1 MTLTTTKTL
10 ILASSSPRR
19 QELIRFLQLP
29 FVVQASD
36 ADETTDA
43 GLTPSQIVEELSRR
57 KALAVISRLKADDSM
72 PKDGVVIG
80 SDTIV
85 VWHGEVLGKP
95 QDEEDAFRMLSAL
108 QGTEHEVY
116 TGIACIGLTAD
127 NDPNGESGGTELSVT
142 RLPGAV
148 YATSTDRLTGSCR
161 MTVGHSVTKVGMK
174 PLTDEQIRNYI
185 RTGEPMDKAGA
196 YGIQGLGST
205 LIQNIDGDYFTVVGL
220 PMYLLSEML
229 EAHGIRVL

>member
-1 MTLTTTKTL
+1 MTLTTSKTL

-36 ADETTDA
+36 ADETTDP

-57 KALAVISRLKADDSM
+57 KALAVLSRLKADDSM
-72 PKDGVVIG
+72 PEDGVVIG

-95 QDEEDAFRMLSAL
+95 QDEADAFRMLSAL

-116 TGIACIGLTAD
+116 SGIACIELMD
-127 NDPNGESGGTELSVT
+127 NAPNGEAGGMEVSVT

-148 YATSTDRLTGSCR
+148 YAKSADRLTGSCR

-229 EAHGIRVL
+229 GAHGIRVL

>member
-1 MTLTTTKTL
+1 MTLTTSKTL

-36 ADETTDA
+36 ADETTDP

-57 KALAVISRLKADDSM
+57 KALAVLSRLKADDSV
-72 PKDGVVIG
+72 PEDGVVIG

-85 VWHGEVLGKP
+85 VWQGEVLGKP
-95 QDEEDAFRMLSAL
+95 QDEADAFRMLCAL
-108 QGTEHEVY
+108 QGTEHEEY
-116 TGIACIGLTAD
+116 SGIACIELTAD
-127 NDPNGESGGTELSVT
+127 NAPNGESGDTEVSVT

-148 YATSTDRLTGSCR
+148 YAKSADRLTGSCR
-161 MTVGHSVTKVGMK
+161 MTVGHSMTKVGMK

-196 YGIQGLGST
+196 YGST
-205 LIQNIDGDYFTVVGL
+205 
-220 PMYLLSEML
+220 MYLRKSDTSYRL
-229 EAHGIRVL
+229 AC

>member
-1 MTLTTTKTL
+1 MTLTTSKTL

-36 ADETTDA
+36 ADETTA
-43 GLTPSQIVEELSRR
+43 PGLTPSQIVEELSRR
-57 KALAVISRLKADDSM
+57 KALAVLSRLKADDSV
-72 PKDGVVIG
+72 PEDGVLIG

-85 VWHGEVLGKP
+85 VWQGEVLGKP
-95 QDEEDAFRMLSAL
+95 QDEADAFRMLSAL
-108 QGTEHEVY
+108 QGAEHEVY
-116 TGIACIGLTAD
+116 TGIACIGLTVD
-127 NDPNGESGGTELSVT
+127 NAPNGEAGGTEVSVS

-148 YATSTDRLTGSCR
+148 YATSADRLTGSCR

-205 LIQNIDGDYFTVVGL
+205 LIQTIDGDYFTVVGL

-229 EAHGIRVL
+229 GAHGIRVL

>member
-57 KALAVISRLKADDSM
+57 KALAVLARLKADDSA
-72 PKDGVVIG
+72 PEDGVVIG

-85 VWHGEVLGKP
+85 VWQGEVLGKP
-95 QDEEDAFRMLSAL
+95 QDAEDAFRMLRAL

-116 TGIACIGLTAD
+116 SGLACIELTAD
-127 NDPNGESGGTELSVT
+127 SAPNGEAASTEASVT

-148 YATSTDRLTGSCR
+148 YAKSADRLTGSCR

-196 YGIQGLGST
+196 YGST
-205 LIQNIDGDYFTVVGL
+205 
-220 PMYLLSEML
+220 MYLRKSVTGYRL
-229 EAHGIRVL
+229 AC

>member
-1 MTLTTTKTL
+1 MTLTTSKTL

-36 ADETTDA
+36 ADETTA
-43 GLTPSQIVEELSRR
+43 PGLTPSQIVEELSRR
-57 KALAVISRLKADDSM
+57 KALAVLSRLKADDSA
-72 PKDGVVIG
+72 PEDGVVIG

-85 VWHGEVLGKP
+85 VWQGEVLGKP
-95 QDEEDAFRMLSAL
+95 QDEADAFRMLSAL
-108 QGTEHEVY
+108 QGAEHEVY

-127 NDPNGESGGTELSVT
+127 NAPNGEAGGTEVSVT

-148 YATSTDRLTGSCR
+148 YTTSADRLTGSCR

-196 YGIQGLGST
+196 YGST
-205 LIQNIDGDYFTVVGL
+205 
-220 PMYLLSEML
+220 MYLRKSVTGYQL
-229 EAHGIRVL
+229 AC